1 MVVIALTFI
10 PDLKTTW
17 NITVT
22 DPELDNA
29 INLIESD
36 PILSICGD
44 DVLSQLQLA
53 KTELEGVNDELAD
66 IAGDLQQSYQEQYIE
81 MNASIDTGLMH
92 DTIEVENEGNG
103 SRSVGPTAYS
113 LEGFPYPMCI
123 ENGSKDHWVA
133 PKTAKA
139 LHWITDSGEHAFSK
153 GHMVSGVKARPF
165 VEPSQ
170 SSTMEDLERIVF
182 DELDKIFG

>member
-1 MVVIALTFI
+1 MFI
-10 PDLKTTW
+10 PELKTTW
-17 NITVT
+17 NITVNDT
-22 DPELDNA
+22 ELEDT
-29 INLIESD
+29 IGFIESD

-44 DVLSQLQLA
+44 EALNQLQLA
-53 KTELEGVNDELAD
+53 KSELEAVNDELAD
-66 IAGDLQQSYQEQYIE
+66 IAGERQQSYQEQYIE
-81 MNASIDTGLMH
+81 MNTSIDTGLMH
-92 DTIEVENEGNG
+92 DTIMVDNEGNG
-103 SRSVGPTAYS
+103 VRSVGPTAYS

-139 LHWITDSGEHAFSK
+139 LHWIEDGEHRFSK
-153 GHMVSGVKARPF
+153 GHMVSGIKARPF

-170 SSTMEDLERIVF
+170 SSTMEDLEQLVF